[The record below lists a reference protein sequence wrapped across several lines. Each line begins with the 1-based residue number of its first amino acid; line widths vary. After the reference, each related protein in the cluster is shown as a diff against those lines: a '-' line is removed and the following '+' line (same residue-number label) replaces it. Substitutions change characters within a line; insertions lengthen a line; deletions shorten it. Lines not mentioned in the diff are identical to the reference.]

1 MDRIFALGLLVM
13 ILNFS
18 CSRESD
24 WKTISNYPNG
34 ETKIQ
39 QEYYLNGDDTVFIYQ
54 KIFGIDG
61 SLQLE
66 GTIENDKRQ
75 GLWKSY
81 YPNGDPWSQTEF
93 KDGLK
98 EGQTKTWYRNGKLR
112 YSGYFI
118 DDKEGG
124 EWHWYDSTGTF
135 IKKAEF

>member
-1 MDRIFALGLLVM
+1 MNRIFILGLLLMVL
-13 ILNFS
+13 ISACNP
-18 CSRESD
+18 ETD
-24 WKTISNYPNG
+24 WLTISDYPNG
-34 ETKIQ
+34 EIKIQ
-39 QEYYLNGDDTVFIYQ
+39 QEYYLNGEDTVFTYQ

-61 SLQLE
+61 SLQAE
-66 GTIENDKRQ
+66 GKLGDDKRQ

-98 EGQTKTWYRNGKLR
+98 EGKTKTWYKNGKLR
-112 YSGYFI
+112 YSGYYI

-135 IKKAEF
+135 IKKVEL